1 MMKCSLVPLLL
12 WFGCVQATD
21 LDAQRQVV
29 SQQALEQAY
38 RQAAWYFYQDEPY
51 DALLQL
57 DVAGDPALAPLHDA
71 RSDVLKAGL
80 LLQIGLPKPA
90 AELMQQLI
98 QQGDTQLPSELRQYA
113 LLQYSRYLL
122 SQGDKALATRY
133 LQQLAPSNSPT
144 NSPTNEPSQ
153 ADQQPPP
160 TFFVGAQ
167 QQLQQLLDWPHIKI
181 PAEPDFA
188 GLAGQP
194 EMPYVIINQIQA
206 LAAQGDVDKAL
217 QWQQQLAAQLGDA
230 VDPWF
235 WQRWFGF
242 SPVWLVQNPQE
253 QTAIVQYVQ
262 LLRAQL
268 LVKKQDYASAQ
279 QVLASFP
286 QHSAL
291 DELALSLYATTLEK
305 SGQTALLL
313 GVYQQLLRAHP
324 LAPASWQAA
333 HAIGNGLEKLG
344 EKAQALAAYQWA
356 ETYYSDQLRAHEQI
370 AALTLDALQQ
380 DQLSPWQRYQLKQD
394 RRLYQAVQD
403 LHALGKLTQRQ
414 PGQQGRIQHL
424 QQVVALKLHQ
434 QQQLLTTQLPQL
446 QARHSALTE
455 RAAQLRQ
462 AVDAAVRS
470 PYPTAWLPQPLFGQ
484 QQRLQRANDSLAAL
498 RSNAGAKPDTLAR
511 QQARIEQLQGLLQWR
526 YAEQQADARWQWR
539 KELATIDKLLPLQ
552 RERLTQLSQHT
563 DATPRLQ
570 AQQQRLLELQADQAT
585 LMRQLQQAQT
595 QLVADLNRLFA
606 DKAQQQQQQLKQ
618 WSRLN
623 KQALARLLE
632 ERLQEQ
638 P

>member
-1 MMKCSLVPLLL
+1 MMKGWLVALVLVV
-12 WFGCVQATD
+12 GSVQAD
-21 LDAQRQVV
+21 ELAQQRQLV

-38 RQAAWYFYQDEPY
+38 RQAAWYFYLDQPY

-57 DVAGDPALAPLHDA
+57 DVAAAPGGQPLHDA
-71 RSDVLKAGL
+71 RSDVLKGGL

-90 AELMQQLI
+90 ADLMQQLI
-98 QQGDTQLPSELRQYA
+98 NRSDTQLPQELRQYA

-122 SQGDKALATRY
+122 SQGDKTGALRY
-133 LQQLAPSNSPT
+133 AQQLEQSAAGESALDVAPHGGLASGL
-144 NSPTNEPSQ
+144 
-153 ADQQPPP
+153 A
-160 TFFVGAQ
+160 GAT
-167 QQLQQLLDWPHIKI
+167 QQLQQLLTWPNIAL
-181 PAEPDFA
+181 PSEPDFA
-188 GLAGQP
+188 ALDGQA

-206 LAAQGDVDKAL
+206 LAAQGQIDKAL

-511 QQARIEQLQGLLQWR
+511 QQARIEQLRGLLQWR